1 MAAKNNLAFLSIF
14 AGLFACK
21 AYFLS
26 QNGQE
31 VTVTGMVSKVN
42 NNAVSQL
49 EGLDNGH
56 NNSVLWWKRKEKEKH
71 EASWNNSATC
81 QVQAIIMSGQGSQQK
96 RTKEYLEKPMN
107 GKHMGGSGQ
116 PKLSI

>member
-1 MAAKNNLAFLSIF
+1 MYILSYVQQGYNTPLTGGGPHILW
-14 AGLFACK
+14 GPPHVREVLYTCCTCGVRESPL
-21 AYFLS
+21 YFLS

-56 NNSVLWWKRKEKEKH
+56 NNSVL
-71 EASWNNSATC
+71 
-81 QVQAIIMSGQGSQQK
+81 
-96 RTKEYLEKPMN
+96 
-107 GKHMGGSGQ
+107 
-116 PKLSI
+116 